1 MKFFHIRRPTFFS
14 TYIVLLYFEVLNPFF
29 SRFFK
34 NVFHLPNV
42 TSILKDVLLF
52 SMFGFIVLRLR
63 GLRLSRPNFIVLF
76 SFVLFTLLYLGTSL
90 TQGHV
95 REGLYYYRAYLQILL
110 FASVSLAVARTIT
123 GVKVDILINSLLTLN
138 VISNICSIVFYCI
151 SLLSLSTY
159 LDFIGY
165 DQLKSTM
172 TISGANLIRATI
184 PAAGPNL
191 LGLYL
196 AISIVFLLIGMAR
209 DRFAGRQKVVAILLI
224 ITDIALLLLTF
235 SRSAIVLIVATG
247 AVLALVKLSIYLKTL
262 IVSMMVIL
270 LLGAAG
276 IIAIEKISG
285 GRLETWVSLTLNME
299 DPSIGGHQNTYV
311 EAWKNWKD
319 YYIDGYEKGTVGP
332 WAILFSEVMHN
343 PENST
348 LVLLYD
354 MGLLQFLI
362 LMVSYSVL
370 AINTLRNAPQLA
382 LLIGLLV
389 NLQFLPNVFAVE
401 EIMFFTVI
409 FIAFGRLQ
417 EVDNQRK
424 NQSPIFSMT

>member
-1 MKFFHIRRPTFFS
+1 
-14 TYIVLLYFEVLNPFF
+14 
-29 SRFFK
+29 
-34 NVFHLPNV
+34 
-42 TSILKDVLLF
+42 
-52 SMFGFIVLRLR
+52 
-63 GLRLSRPNFIVLF
+63 
-76 SFVLFTLLYLGTSL
+76 
-90 TQGHV
+90 
-95 REGLYYYRAYLQILL
+95 
-110 FASVSLAVARTIT
+110 
-123 GVKVDILINSLLTLN
+123 
-138 VISNICSIVFYCI
+138 
-151 SLLSLSTY
+151 
-159 LDFIGY
+159 
-165 DQLKSTM
+165 
-172 TISGANLIRATI
+172 
-184 PAAGPNL
+184 
-191 LGLYL
+191 
-196 AISIVFLLIGMAR
+196 
-209 DRFAGRQKVVAILLI
+209 VAILLI